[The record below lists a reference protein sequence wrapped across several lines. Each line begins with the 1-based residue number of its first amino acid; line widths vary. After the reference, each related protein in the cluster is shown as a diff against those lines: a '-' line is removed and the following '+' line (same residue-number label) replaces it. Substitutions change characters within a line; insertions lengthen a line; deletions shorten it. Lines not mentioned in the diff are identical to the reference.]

1 MQRSVYL
8 QGELGERFGT
18 KFIVHTDNY
27 SDIFK
32 CINANRPGFLP
43 FLRDCHD
50 KDIGFML
57 ETAEHSI
64 DHEDLLLPIKEGD
77 ITFAI
82 APAGS
87 KSGMGKILAAI
98 AIIAVIYF
106 TGGFAGLGVG
116 TTTASSAGWAVA
128 AGGGLSFAGSM
139 GVMFAINLAMAGL
152 QQLMA
157 PDPAVDSDSPTNYL
171 FTGGAS
177 NTIEGDPIPVLYGEL
192 RIPGRAISVDILNG
206 TYITNNTI
214 PDSFNNLN
222 QTGTTETYTA

>member
-1 MQRSVYL
+1 MQRSIHL

-18 KFIVHTDNY
+18 KFTVHADNY

-32 CINANRPGFLP
+32 CINANRPEFLP

-50 KDIGFML
+50 KDIGFIL
-57 ETAEHSI
+57 ETAEDSV
-64 DHEDLLLPIKEGD
+64 DQEGLLLPIREGD
-77 ITFAI
+77 ITLAI

-87 KSGMGKILAAI
+87 KSGIGKILAAI
-98 AIIAVIYF
+98 AIVIIIIYAPQLF
-106 TGGFAGLGVG
+106 GATQ
-116 TTTASSAGWAVA
+116 
-128 AGGGLSFAGSM
+128 AGGGAVTSWATAAGLNTAGQIAAAM
-139 GVMFAINLAMAGL
+139 AINLALTGL

-177 NTIEGDPIPVLYGEL
+177 NAIEGDPIPVLYGEL
-192 RIPGRAISVDILNG
+192 RIPGSAISIDILNG
-206 TYITNNTI
+206 TYVTNNTI

-222 QTGTTETYTA
+222 QTATTETYIA

>member
-8 QGELGERFGT
+8 QGELGEKFGT

-32 CINANRPGFLP
+32 CINANRPDFLP
-43 FLRDCHD
+43 FLRDCHN

-64 DHEDLLLPIKEGD
+64 DHEGLLLPIKEGD

-87 KSGMGKILAAI
+87 KSGIGKILAAI
-98 AIIAVIYF
+98 VIVAIIYY
-106 TGGFAGLGVG
+106 TGGFAAVAGGAEAA
-116 TTTASSAGWAVA
+116 TAGWAVA
-128 AGGGLSFAGSM
+128 AGGGLSFAGAMAASLA
-139 GVMFAINLAMAGL
+139 VSLAMAGL

-177 NTIEGDPIPVLYGEL
+177 NTVEGDPIPILYGEL
-192 RIPGRAISVDILNG
+192 RIPGRTISIDILNG
-206 TYITNNTI
+206 TYTTNNII

-222 QTGTTETYTA
+222 QTATTETYIA